1 MRRVLPSLCITL
13 QSHSARL
20 INSSAVTCKTHYAAT
35 KPSSDFKKRSRS
47 KPVSFTEPDDAKK
60 GEEKEEAPRI
70 ELHKSRGQHILTN
83 PRVLKSIVDKA
94 GVRETD
100 TVLEIGPGTGNL
112 TLELLQAARR
122 VIAVEIDPRM
132 IEAVHKRVQGTEMAQ
147 RLELVRGDILR
158 TDLPSFDICV
168 ANIPYQISSPLIFK
182 LLSTMPK
189 FRNATLMLQKEFG
202 RRLVAKPGDSLF
214 NRLAVN
220 VDLLASAKLLM
231 DVSKR
236 DFTPCPK
243 VDSSVVRIEPR
254 AWPPP
259 VDLSEWNRFTLMCF
273 TRKNKTLG
281 AIFRQKKTVFC
292 LMKKAEL
299 WHEKQKLKGS
309 HDNLEKIVSDLSL
322 LGELDDDT
330 TDTED
335 IDVESD
341 RDNEKFVCFKEKIVN
356 ILKSGGY
363 EDKRSSKLSVKEFL
377 RLISLFNKEG
387 IHFS

>member
-1 MRRVLPSLCITL
+1 MPSLCITL

-20 INSSAVTCKTHYAAT
+20 ISSSAVTCKTHYAAT

-47 KPVSFTEPDDAKK
+47 KPVSFTEPDDGKK

-299 WHEKQKLKGS
+299 WHEKQKLEGS

>member
-1 MRRVLPSLCITL
+1 MPSLCITF

-20 INSSAVTCKTHYAAT
+20 ISSSAVTCKTHYAAT

-47 KPVSFTEPDDAKK
+47 KPVSFTEPDDGKK

-100 TVLEIGPGTGNL
+100 TILEIGPGTGNL

-182 LLSTMPK
+182 LLSTKPK

-299 WHEKQKLKGS
+299 WHEKQKLEGS

>member
-1 MRRVLPSLCITL
+1 
-13 QSHSARL
+13 
-20 INSSAVTCKTHYAAT
+20 
-35 KPSSDFKKRSRS
+35 
-47 KPVSFTEPDDAKK
+47 
-60 GEEKEEAPRI
+60 
-70 ELHKSRGQHILTN
+70 
-83 PRVLKSIVDKA
+83 
-94 GVRETD
+94 
-100 TVLEIGPGTGNL
+100 
-112 TLELLQAARR
+112 
-122 VIAVEIDPRM
+122 
-132 IEAVHKRVQGTEMAQ
+132 
-147 RLELVRGDILR
+147 VRGDILR

-299 WHEKQKLKGS
+299 WHEKQKLEGG

-335 IDVESD
+335 MDVESD

>member
-1 MRRVLPSLCITL
+1 MPSLCITL

-20 INSSAVTCKTHYAAT
+20 ISSSAVTCKTHYAAT

-47 KPVSFTEPDDAKK
+47 KPVSFSEPDDGKK

-259 VDLSEWNRFTLMCF
+259 VNLSEWNRFTLMCF

-299 WHEKQKLKGS
+299 WHEKQKLEGS

-335 IDVESD
+335 MDVESD

>member
-1 MRRVLPSLCITL
+1 MPSLCITF

-20 INSSAVTCKTHYAAT
+20 ISSSAVTCKTHYAAT

-47 KPVSFTEPDDAKK
+47 KPVSFTEPDDGKK

>member
-1 MRRVLPSLCITL
+1 MPSLCITL

-20 INSSAVTCKTHYAAT
+20 ISSSAVTCKTHYAAT

-47 KPVSFTEPDDAKK
+47 KPVSFSEPDDGKK

-281 AIFRQKKTVFC
+281 AIFRRKKTVFC

-299 WHEKQKLKGS
+299 WHEKQKLEGS

-335 IDVESD
+335 MDVESD

>member
-1 MRRVLPSLCITL
+1 LPSLCITL

-20 INSSAVTCKTHYAAT
+20 ISSSAVTCKTHYAAT

-47 KPVSFTEPDDAKK
+47 KPVSFSEPDDGKK

-299 WHEKQKLKGS
+299 WHEKQKLEGS

-335 IDVESD
+335 MDVESD

>member
-20 INSSAVTCKTHYAAT
+20 ISSSAVTCKTHYAAT

-47 KPVSFTEPDDAKK
+47 KPVSFTEPDDGKK

-299 WHEKQKLKGS
+299 WHEKQKLEGS

-341 RDNEKFVCFKEKIVN
+341 RDNGKFVCFKEKIVN

>member
-20 INSSAVTCKTHYAAT
+20 ISSSAVTCKTHYAAT

-47 KPVSFTEPDDAKK
+47 KPVSFTEPDDGKK

-299 WHEKQKLKGS
+299 WHEKQKLEGS

>member
-1 MRRVLPSLCITL
+1 MRSALSSLFITL
-13 QSHSARL
+13 QSHAVRL
-20 INSSAVTCKTHYAAT
+20 ISSSTVTCKTHYAAA
-35 KPSSDFKKRSRS
+35 KPYSDFKTRTRS
-47 KPVSFTEPDDAKK
+47 KPISFTETDDGKK
-60 GEEKEEAPRI
+60 REEEGEAPRI
-70 ELHKSRGQHILTN
+70 ELHKSRGQHILTD

-132 IEAVHKRVQGTEMAQ
+132 IEAVHKRIQGTEMAQ

-158 TDLPSFDICV
+158 TELPSFDICV
-168 ANIPYQISSPLIFK
+168 ANIPYKISSPLIFK
-182 LLSTMPK
+182 LLSNRPK

-220 VDLLASAKLLM
+220 VDLLAGAKLLM

-236 DFTPCPK
+236 HFTPCPK

-254 AWPPP
+254 VWPPP
-259 VDLSEWNRFTLMCF
+259 VDLNEWNRFTLMCF

-281 AIFRQKKTVFC
+281 AIFRQKKTVFS
-292 LMKKAEL
+292 LMKKADL
-299 WHEKQKLKGS
+299 WHKKQKLEGG
-309 HDNLEKIVSDLSL
+309 NLEKIVSDLSL
-322 LGELDDDT
+322 LCEVDDDT

-335 IDVESD
+335 LDAESD
-341 RDNEKFVCFKEKIVN
+341 TDNEKFVCFKEKIVN

-363 EDKRSSKLSVKEFL
+363 EDKRSSKLSVEEFL
-377 RLISLFNKEG
+377 RLISLYNNEG

>member
-1 MRRVLPSLCITL
+1 MPSLCVAF

-20 INSSAVTCKTHYAAT
+20 ISSSTVTCKTHYATT
-35 KPSSDFKKRSRS
+35 KPSYDFRKRSSS
-47 KPVSFTEPDDAKK
+47 KPVSLTEPDDGKK
-60 GEEKEEAPRI
+60 GEDKEETPR
-70 ELHKSRGQHILTN
+70 LHKSRGQHILTN
-83 PRVLKSIVDKA
+83 PGVLKSIVEKA
-94 GVRETD
+94 GVRESD

-112 TLELLQAARR
+112 TLELLQAAHR

-132 IEAVHKRVQGTEMAQ
+132 IEVVHKRIKGTEMAQ
-147 RLELVRGDILR
+147 RLELVQGDILR

-189 FRNATLMLQKEFG
+189 FRSATLMLQKEFG
-202 RRLVAKPGDSLF
+202 HRLVAKPGDSLF

-220 VDLLASAKLLM
+220 VDLLASTKLLM

-236 DFTPCPK
+236 HFTPCPK

-281 AIFRQKKTVFC
+281 AIFRQKKTIFS
-292 LMKKAEL
+292 LLKKAEL
-299 WHEKQKLKGS
+299 WHEKQKLEGS
-309 HDNLEKIVSDLSL
+309 HDNLEEIVSDLSL

-335 IDVESD
+335 IDAESD
-341 RDNEKFVCFKEKIVN
+341 TENEKFVCFKEKIVN

>member
-1 MRRVLPSLCITL
+1 MRRALSSLYFTL
-13 QSHSARL
+13 QSRSVRL
-20 INSSAVTCKTHYAAT
+20 ISSSTVTCKTHYASA
-35 KPSSDFKKRSRS
+35 KPYSDFKKRCRL
-47 KPVSFTEPDDAKK
+47 KPISFTETNDGKK
-60 GEEKEEAPRI
+60 GEEEEDAQRI

-112 TLELLQAARR
+112 TLELLQAAHR

-132 IEAVHKRVQGTEMAQ
+132 IEAVHKRTQGTEMAQ

-158 TDLPSFDICV
+158 TELPSFDICV

-182 LLSTMPK
+182 LLSNRPK

-202 RRLVAKPGDSLF
+202 RRLVAKPGYSLF

-220 VDLLASAKLLM
+220 VDLLASTKLLM

-254 AWPPP
+254 VWPPP

-281 AIFRQKKTVFC
+281 AIFRQKKTVFS

-299 WHEKQKLKGS
+299 WHEKQKLEGG
-309 HDNLEKIVSDLSL
+309 NLEKIVSDLSL
-322 LGELDDDT
+322 LGEVDDDT
-330 TDTED
+330 TDTEGSD
-335 IDVESD
+335 AESD
-341 RDNEKFVCFKEKIVN
+341 TDNEKFVCFKEKIVN

-363 EDKRSSKLSVKEFL
+363 EDKRSSKLSVEEFL
-377 RLISLFNKEG
+377 RLISLFNNEG

>member
-1 MRRVLPSLCITL
+1 MPSLCITL

-20 INSSAVTCKTHYAAT
+20 ISSSAVTCKTHYAAT

-47 KPVSFTEPDDAKK
+47 KPVSFSEPDDGKK

-132 IEAVHKRVQGTEMAQ
+132 IESVHKRVQGTEMAQ

-299 WHEKQKLKGS
+299 WHEKQKLEGS

-335 IDVESD
+335 MDVESD
-341 RDNEKFVCFKEKIVN
+341 RDNEKFVCFKDKIVN

>member
-1 MRRVLPSLCITL
+1 MPSLCITL

-20 INSSAVTCKTHYAAT
+20 ISSSAVTCKTHYAAT

-47 KPVSFTEPDDAKK
+47 KPVSFSEPDDGKK

-299 WHEKQKLKGS
+299 WHEKQKLEGS

-335 IDVESD
+335 MDVESD